1 MSRHVPRALR
11 ARLRYRAFLG
21 LVLVSLA
28 GCSGASEEDNYVELP
43 VEDLYNAAQDSLQA
57 GRYREA
63 ARTFED
69 VDRQHPYST
78 WATQAQLMTAYA
90 YYENDNYDEAIS
102 AAERFIQLHPGSPDA
117 AYAYYLR
124 GISYYERISDVGRDQ
139 AMTNQALSAFNDL
152 ISRYPDSTY
161 ARDAQLKVDLANDH
175 LAGKE
180 MEIGRYYLDRS
191 EPIAAV
197 NRFQRVVDS
206 YQTTTH
212 VPEALHRLT
221 EAYLMLGMVDEA
233 EQSAAVLGYNYP
245 GSEWYQDSYQLL
257 ADNGLVMPGQ
267 PELAAD
273 EGS

>member
-1 MSRHVPRALR
+1 MLA
-11 ARLRYRAFLG
+11 
-21 LVLVSLA
+21 LVLVTLA
-28 GCSGASEEDNYVELP
+28 ACSSSEEEDTYVELP
-43 VEDLYNAAQDSLQA
+43 VDDLYNAAQDSLQA

-63 ARTFED
+63 ARSFED

-90 YYENDNYDEAIS
+90 YYENDDYDEAIGAS
-102 AAERFIQLHPGSPDA
+102 ERFIQLHPGSPDA

-124 GISYYERISDVGRDQ
+124 AISYYERISDVGRDQ
-139 AMTNQALSAFNDL
+139 LMTNEALAAFNDL
-152 ISRYPDSTY
+152 ITRYPESTY

-180 MEIGRYYLDRS
+180 MEIGRYYLDRG

-221 EAYLMLGMVDEA
+221 EAYLTLGMADEA
-233 EQSAAVLGYNYP
+233 AQTAAVLGYNYP
-245 GSEWYQDSYQLL
+245 GSEWYEDSYRLL
-257 ADNGLVMPGQ
+257 ADNGMVVPGQ
-267 PELAAD
+267 PELAA
-273 EGS
+273 GSTP